1 MSNIQPPLDRA
12 PLRIIVVGAGMAG
25 LSCAA
30 ALGSIGHRVT
40 LIDKSRGPGGRMSTR
55 RVETPLGQVS
65 FDHGAQYFTARDP
78 GFRQQVADWAAIG
91 AAAPWAVAG
100 ADAWVGTP
108 GMNAVIKALADGRD
122 VRWNTAA
129 KGIARQDGYW
139 LVDTDAGLLEPF
151 NALVLALPAEQAQ
164 PLLALHDSDMAGAAL
179 AARSLPCWTAMFTFA
194 ERLPFERDYLRDCG
208 AIGWAAR
215 NSAKPGRGGPEAWVV
230 QGSADW
236 SAANLECEAPE
247 VSTRLLTELARAIGA
262 DLPPPVAAS
271 AHRWRYAQSA
281 VLGRG
286 ALWNPALALGVCG
299 DWLLGPRVECAWL
312 SGQQLARSMAEAPT
326 ACPA

>member
-1 MSNIQPPLDRA
+1 
-12 PLRIIVVGAGMAG
+12 MAG